1 MGQQYKICFF
11 MAFIVLPSPT
21 KLSAQ
26 EKLSTGTALIDSYLL
41 NDQVKQ
47 ADSELQSQIETFK
60 KAKQIDSL
68 AQYIEYVGQIS
79 LLKSNQNNAVK
90 QAETFFENLK
100 KLGASKRAQ
109 YIALHN
115 LSYLY
120 QDLGET
126 QKAFEA
132 SQESLQTILSVNDAT
147 QNEIGEAYYVLTR
160 SYYFAG
166 KYVDATHQCKKS
178 QYHFLKSKEKDYN
191 RLSDVN
197 NFFGVLMWRSQK
209 LDSAQYYFEKS
220 ISSLQKA
227 DKDSIYKIYSAAG
240 IQLNISQIM
249 EARGKI
255 SEAQQTL
262 EKVIKDCSF
271 VIAESKEAATVE
283 DSKRLLWIGISNLS
297 TLYNNIS
304 NVNRAYELV
313 NYIYHKR
320 DQLYQDSDP
329 EKSHSI
335 VLLGQTQMSLKEFD
349 KAIASFQKVLKIY
362 DTDAGQDIFWQA
374 IATGSLATCYEQ
386 KREVALA
393 EKTYN
398 EADKLYK
405 SALGEN
411 LDDTYLDFA
420 IDKAMFL
427 AKNNKPEA
435 AISTA
440 INAYNYL
447 KKNGGENNNDLI
459 SHMLNLAK
467 VYYTVS
473 DYPKSLEWSEKGIS
487 FIDKL
492 SQNKTTSLN
501 AVKLTYLKPLLILEH
516 SQARYKQ
523 QSIKDSVFLKDL
535 LKEMDNAFKI
545 LEDQKALI
553 SKDDNVNVLYSNFL
567 GLYSFTKQL
576 YSDLYIQTKNK
587 KYLTKLIETHEN
599 SVYYGIRSHLMV
611 QDEINFADVPQA
623 IVQRESKLKKE
634 AVDIT
639 YNTED
644 STSSFQSYL
653 GANDIYNT
661 FLDSLKTAYPKY
673 YKMKYATLDVSLQD
687 LQKYIPENTTVIRY
701 FFIDEVLYAMVL
713 DKENRNLIKL
723 NFNPVKNHIEY
734 LNKPQP
740 SLEEESALLFEL
752 YEKLWQ
758 PLESRIHTK
767 KIIIVPDG
775 ALFNLS
781 FETLTP
787 SKIKS
792 YNELAT
798 NSLLAQYNI
807 SYNFSLLLLNEDKKP
822 KMFSNNFVAFAPGFN
837 KEMKDDYKISIT
849 DSLDKDATYL
859 TLLSQPSSVKLAEEY
874 SKIFNG
880 TSFLNE
886 NASKTI
892 FQNKAGEHK
901 IIHIGTHGES
911 NNISPEFSRLI
922 FAKTLDG
929 PEDYDENSLYSYEIY
944 NTDLSSNLAILTACE
959 TGKPT
964 YQPGEGMI
972 SLAHAF
978 NYAGSESI
986 LTSLWDIDE
995 VSSSQIVGYFYDFL
1009 AEGLPKDEALKKA
1022 KLKYLST
1029 VEGRGAAPQYW
1040 AGLVLIGDTAPI
1052 QLQQSLNPIW
1062 WWVPGFIFLTV
1073 FVILI
1078 LKRKKN
1084 KKI

>member
-1 MGQQYKICFF
+1 MGQHFKICFF
-11 MAFIVLPSPT
+11 MAFFVLLSPT

-26 EKLSTGTALIDSYLL
+26 EKINGKSIRDSFLL
-41 NDQVKQ
+41 KNQVKEAESALQ
-47 ADSELQSQIETFK
+47 AQIETFK
-60 KAKQIDSL
+60 QAGQIDSL
-68 AQYIEYVGQIS
+68 AQYIEYVGKIS
-79 LLKSNQNNAVK
+79 LLKSDKDNALK
-90 QAETFFENLK
+90 ESALFLENLK

-109 YIALHN
+109 YIALHD

-132 SQESLQTILSVNDAT
+132 SQESLQTILSVENAT

-166 KYVDATHQCKKS
+166 KYVDAIHQCKKS
-178 QYHFLKSKEKDYN
+178 EKHFLKSKEKDFN
-191 RLSDVN
+191 RISDVN

-209 LDSAQYYFEKS
+209 LDSAQYYFERS
-220 ISSLQKA
+220 IKSLQKA
-227 DKDSIYKIYSAAG
+227 DKDSVYKIYSAAG
-240 IQLNISQIM
+240 IQLNISQLM
-249 EARGKI
+249 EARGNI
-255 SEAQQTL
+255 SGAKQNL
-262 EKVIKDCSF
+262 EKVISDCSY
-271 VIAESKEAATVE
+271 VIKESKEEATIE
-283 DSKRLLWIGISNLS
+283 DTKRLLWIGLSNLS
-297 TLYNNIS
+297 TLYNNIG

-313 NYIYHKR
+313 KYIYNKR
-320 DQLYQDSDP
+320 DQLYQAGDP

-335 VLLGQTQMSLKEFD
+335 VLLGQTQMSLKEID
-349 KAIASFQKVLKIY
+349 NAIASFKKVLEIY
-362 DTDAGQDIFWQA
+362 ETESGQDIFWQA
-374 IATGSLATCYEQ
+374 IATASLASCYEQ
-386 KREVALA
+386 KNETALA

-405 SALGEN
+405 TALGEN

-427 AKNNKPEA
+427 AKNKKAEA

-440 INAYNYL
+440 LNAYNYL

-487 FIDKL
+487 FIDNL

-516 SQARYKQ
+516 SKARYKRQ
-523 QSIKDSVFLKDL
+523 TLKDSLFLKAVLND
-535 LKEMDNAFKI
+535 MDNAFKI
-545 LEDQKALI
+545 LEDQKSLI

-567 GLYSFTKQL
+567 ELYSFKKEL
-576 YSDLYIQTKNK
+576 YSNLYIQTKNK
-587 KYLTKLIETHEN
+587 KYLTKLIETQEN
-599 SVYYGIRSHLMV
+599 SVYYGIRSKLMI
-611 QDEINFADVPQA
+611 QDEINFADVPER
-623 IVQRESKLKKE
+623 IVKRENKLKKD
-634 AVDIT
+634 AVNIEDRI
-639 YNTED
+639 ED
-644 STSSFQSYL
+644 STSSFKSYL
-653 GANDIYNT
+653 AANDSYNN
-661 FLDSLKTAYPKY
+661 FLDSLKIAYPKY
-673 YKMKYATLDVSLQD
+673 YKMKFATLDVSLQD

-701 FFIDEVLYAMVL
+701 FFIDELLYVMVL
-713 DKENRNLIKL
+713 DKESRNLIKL
-723 NFNPVKNHIEY
+723 DFEPIKNHIEY

-740 SLEEESALLFEL
+740 SFDEESNLLYEL
-752 YEKLWQ
+752 YGNLWK
-758 PLESRIHTK
+758 PLENQIHTK

-775 ALFNLS
+775 VLFNLS

-787 SKIKS
+787 SKIKN
-792 YNELAT
+792 YKELAT
-798 NSLLAQYNI
+798 NSLLARYNI
-807 SYNFSLLLLNEDKKP
+807 SYNFSLLLLNENKKQ
-822 KMFSNNFVAFAPGFN
+822 KMFSNNFVAFAPGFS
-837 KEMKDDYKISIT
+837 KEMKQEYKISIT
-849 DSLDKDATYL
+849 DSINKDATYL
-859 TLLSQPSSVKLAEEY
+859 KLLSQPSSVALAKEY
-874 SKIFNG
+874 SRIFDG

-886 NASKTI
+886 NASKTV

-922 FAKTLDG
+922 FAKTLD
-929 PEDYDENSLYSYEIY
+929 ESENYDENSLYSYEIY
-944 NTDLSSNLAILTACE
+944 NTNLSSNLAILTACE

-986 LTSLWDIDE
+986 LTSLWAIDE
-995 VSSSQIVGYFYDFL
+995 ISSSKIVGYFYDFIG
-1009 AEGLPKDEALKKA
+1009 EGLPKDEALKKA
-1022 KLKYLST
+1022 KLKYLAT
-1029 VEGRGAAPQYW
+1029 VDGRGAAPQYW

-1052 QLQQSLNPIW
+1052 HLQQAFNPIW
-1062 WWVPGFIFLTV
+1062 WWIAGFILISV
-1073 FVILI
+1073 FVILL
-1078 LKRKKN
+1078 LKRNKN
-1084 KKI
+1084 KNI